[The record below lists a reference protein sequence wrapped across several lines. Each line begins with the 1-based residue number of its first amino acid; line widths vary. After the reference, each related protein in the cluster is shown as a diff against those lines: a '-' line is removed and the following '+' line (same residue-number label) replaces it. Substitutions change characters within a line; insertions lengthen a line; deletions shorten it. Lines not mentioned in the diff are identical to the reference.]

1 MSTCNQC
8 EQAFKCVGC
17 NISGDAT
24 GICGKNE
31 DIQSLQE
38 ILLYGLK
45 GMSAYAC
52 HARRL
57 GAVDHEVDAF
67 VQEALFSTMTNVNF
81 DLNATLGFV
90 LKCGEMNLRV
100 MKMLDEAHGRVL
112 GKPSPAQVQEGT
124 QAGPGILITGHD
136 MVDLVKLLKACEGT
150 PVKVYTHGEML
161 PAHMYPNLRN
171 HPNLAGHYGDAWQK
185 QRSEFE
191 AFGGAILASTNCVL
205 IPKESYRERIFTTR
219 EVALPGAVRITDE
232 NYAPVVAK
240 AIALG
245 SLPANHVKTTTVG
258 FHHSVILDHAGAIVD
273 AVKKGQ
279 ISRFFVVGGCDGAEP
294 GRNYFS
300 DFTAAAPPDSFILTL
315 GCGKYRIRNQDY
327 GTHLGLPRLMDMGQ
341 CNDAYGAIVVAVKL
355 AEAFKC
361 GVNDLPLTLCL
372 SWFEQKAVA
381 VLLSLLHLGVKN
393 IAIGPNPPAFVSPNV
408 FKLLQ
413 ETYGLKLTSG
423 DAKKDMAEA
432 LGRVA

>member
-8 EQAFKCVGC
+8 EQAHHCTGCV
-17 NISGDAT
+17 ITADKS

-57 GAVDHEVDAF
+57 GASDPAVDAF

-81 DLNATLGFV
+81 DLGATLETV
-90 LKCGEMNLRV
+90 LKCGEMNFKV
-100 MKMLDEAHGRVL
+100 MQMLDAAHTKVL
-112 GKPSPAQVQEGT
+112 GKPSPATIKEGT

-136 MVDLVKLLKACEGT
+136 MVDLVDLLKACEGT
-150 PVKVYTHGEML
+150 PVKVYTHGEMM

-191 AFGGAILASTNCVL
+191 AFPGAILASTNCVL
-205 IPKESYRERIFTTR
+205 IPKESYRDRIFTTR
-219 EVALPGAVRITDE
+219 EVALPGAVRITD
-232 NYAPVVAK
+232 NDYSQVVRK
-240 AIALG
+240 ALAL
-245 SLPANHVKTTTVG
+245 PPCQQRIVKETTVG
-258 FHHSVILDHAGAIVD
+258 FHHSVILDLAPTIVD

-279 ISRFFVVGGCDGAEP
+279 ISRFFVIGGCDGAEP

-300 DFTAAAPPDSFILTL
+300 DYAQACPQDSFILTL
-315 GCGKYRIRNQDY
+315 GCGKYRIRNHDY
-327 GTHLGLPRLMDMGQ
+327 GTHLGLPRLLDMGQ
-341 CNDAYGAIVVAVKL
+341 CNDAFGAIKVAVAL
-355 AEAFKC
+355 ADAFKC
-361 GVNDLPLTLCL
+361 GVNDLPLTLVV

-381 VLLSLLHLGVKN
+381 VLLTLLHLGVKG
-393 IAIGPNPPAFVSPNV
+393 ISIGPNPPAFVSPNV

-413 ETYGLKLTSG
+413 QTYDLRLTGS
-423 DAKKDMAEA
+423 DAKADLALAMA
-432 LGRVA
+432 GK